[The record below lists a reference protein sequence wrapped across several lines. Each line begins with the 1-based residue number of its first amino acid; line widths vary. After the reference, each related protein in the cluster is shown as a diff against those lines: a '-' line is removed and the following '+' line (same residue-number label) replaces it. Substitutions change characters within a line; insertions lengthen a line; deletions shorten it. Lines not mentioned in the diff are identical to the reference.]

1 MAKEIKP
8 IGSTDIS
15 AMGAVVE
22 NLMTDLR
29 QIIDEA
35 RIHVAST
42 ANYELTMMYWH
53 IGERI
58 NRDVLGNE
66 RATYGKQIIAT
77 VSRQLQAWYG
87 SKGFEERT
95 IRRMVQFAQEF
106 PDWQIVSPLVSK
118 LSWTH
123 FLTKIVPQVATQL
136 QALYGSKGFEIRNVR
151 RMMQFA
157 QQIKEEKIVS
167 QLATKLSWSHFIE
180 VLSLKDELQKE
191 FYLTLAANELWG
203 RNRLRKEIDGMLY
216 ERTALSS
223 KPEEVVKQELANVRD
238 NKVVSPDVVFKSPYF
253 LEFTGLNGMY
263 SEKDLEDSLVA
274 HLEQFILEL
283 GNGFCFVERQKR
295 MIIDGEDFYL
305 DLLFYHRKLHRLI
318 AIDLK
323 LGRFK
328 AQYKGQMEL
337 YLRWLEQNEME
348 PGEETPLGLLLCTEG
363 SEEQIELLQ
372 LDKSGIKVA
381 QYMTEL
387 PPRNILVQQIQK
399 SLEAAKAKWGCEG
412 KEDEE

>member
-1 MAKEIKP
+1 
-8 IGSTDIS
+8 
-15 AMGAVVE
+15 
-22 NLMTDLR
+22 MTDLR

-35 RIHVAST
+35 RIHLAST
-42 ANYELTMMYWH
+42 ANYEHTMMYWH

-66 RATYGKQIIAT
+66 RAEYGKQI
-77 VSRQLQAWYG
+77 VS
-87 SKGFEERT
+87 
-95 IRRMVQFAQEF
+95 
-106 PDWQIVSPLVSK
+106 
-118 LSWTH
+118 
-123 FLTKIVPQVATQL
+123 QVATQL

-157 QQIKEEKIVS
+157 QQFPDWEIVS
-167 QLATKLSWSHFIE
+167 PLVTKLSWSHFIE
-180 VLSLKDELQKE
+180 VLPLKDELQRE

-203 RNRLRKEIDGMLY
+203 RNRLRKEIDAMLY
-216 ERTALSS
+216 ERTALAS

-253 LEFTGLNGMY
+253 LEFTGLKGLY

-274 HLEQFILEL
+274 HLERFILEL
-283 GNGFCFVERQKR
+283 GNGLCFAERQKR

-348 PGEETPLGLLLCTEG
+348 PGEESPLGLLLCTEG

-387 PPRNILVQQIQK
+387 PPRNVLVQQIQK
-399 SLEAAKAKWGCEG
+399 SLEVAKAKWGNER
-412 KEDEE
+412 KEDEV